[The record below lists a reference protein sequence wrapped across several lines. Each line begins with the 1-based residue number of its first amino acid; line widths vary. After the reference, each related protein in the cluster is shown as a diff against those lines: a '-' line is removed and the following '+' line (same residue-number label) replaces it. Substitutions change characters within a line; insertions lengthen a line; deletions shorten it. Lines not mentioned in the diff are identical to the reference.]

1 MKSLL
6 QLNAS
11 IFSDGGQS
19 TQLANEFVRNW
30 QLGNPRATV
39 VVRDLAKDAIPHL
52 TAERLQALLSEP
64 AQRSAAQRE
73 IVAFSD
79 ALIAELNAA
88 EVVVIG
94 LPMYN
99 FGIPSALQAYFDHLA
114 RAGVTFQ
121 YTAQGP
127 VGIFTNKRVLIFAT
141 RGGKYA
147 GTVTDSETTHVRTFL
162 ALLGMQDVEFVY
174 AEGLNIDPATRESG
188 LTEARNKGA
197 QLAAA

>member
-30 QLGNPRATV
+30 QLGNPGANI

-64 AQRSAAQRE
+64 AQRSTAQGE

-88 EVVVIG
+88 DVVVMG

-114 RAGVTFQ
+114 RAGVTFK

-127 VGIFTNKRVLIFAT
+127 AGIFTNKRVLIFAA

-174 AEGLNIDPATRESG
+174 AEGLNIDAATRESG
-188 LTEARNKGA
+188 LAEARNKGA